1 MIPPALGRFLRYWYT
16 YRTVVA
22 VLLGILVSGSMYW
35 LYTQQVACDNQ
46 DPSCTGVRISL
57 HPEDRLFFESTD
69 PNIVLIGIDD
79 ASVRELGKFPLDRAD
94 YATALDTL
102 NKDQA
107 GVAAFDIGFSDPG
120 RSDSGDNM
128 FATSLRATKVPVVLA
143 YGSSGEL
150 RYGDGQIL
158 MTGTRS
164 RCTSFGA
171 LTLVAPTS
179 LHAPR
184 RTPT

>member
-1 MIPPALGRFLRYWYT
+1 MIPPALPRFIRYWYT

-22 VLLGILVSGSMYW
+22 VLLGIFVSGSMYW

-46 DPSCTGVRISL
+46 DPSCTIRLSL
-57 HPEDRLFFESTD
+57 HPEDRLFFESSD
-69 PNIVLIGIDD
+69 PNIVLVGIDD
-79 ASVRELGKFPLDRAD
+79 ASIRELGHFPLDRSV

-120 RSDSGDNM
+120 RTTKGDDA
-128 FATSLRATKVPVVLA
+128 FATSLGATKVPVVLA

-150 RYGDGQIL
+150 RYGDGQVF
-158 MTGTRS
+158 MTG
-164 RCTSFGA
+164 A
-171 LTLVAPTS
+171 DQIP
-179 LHAPR
+179 LHKFR
-184 RTPT
+184 